1 LRMAL
6 TRRSC
11 LLKAANQLVPIMI
24 MCATLGILAFTM
36 EQNMPGFIVGDIS
49 LNYPKQ
55 TETFTTMAAF
65 ALMFIYPVLVIFHSL
80 LRARRWGRGYCSKS
94 VLVYWWD
101 KTWCGIFICFVFV
114 LFSEFMK
121 RFVGKLRP
129 NFFAMCEPEY
139 DASQGTTY
147 ANVGVFVTNYTCK
160 NELGAESARSFPSGH
175 SLFAILLFSAMGN
188 LLQSHRSNN
197 KVLDPFWAPKLMLQ
211 AIITAI
217 IGPAVALTRYTEHY
231 HHSSD
236 VLVGIVLGYIA
247 FLCLL
252 LLERWFIV
260 EPHCLSGYT
269 GTTNNGGR
277 METNVD
283 EIPESSVKIAKSE
296 GHV

>member
-1 LRMAL
+1 M
-6 TRRSC
+6 
-11 LLKAANQLVPIMI
+11 
-24 MCATLGILAFTM
+24 
-36 EQNMPGFIVGDIS
+36 
-49 LNYPKQ
+49 YP
-55 TETFTTMAAF
+55 
-65 ALMFIYPVLVIFHSL
+65 P
-80 LRARRWGRGYCSKS
+80 
-94 VLVYWWD
+94 
-101 KTWCGIFICFVFV
+101 
-114 LFSEFMK
+114 
-121 RFVGKLRP
+121 
-129 NFFAMCEPEY
+129 
-139 DASQGTTY
+139 
-147 ANVGVFVTNYTCK
+147 
-160 NELGAESARSFPSGH
+160 
-175 SLFAILLFSAMGN
+175 
-188 LLQSHRSNN
+188 
-197 KVLDPFWAPKLMLQ
+197 Q